1 MPQAPAAVHTRTCAP
16 CWSWVSTHNS
26 PARPD
31 CGSWNHEAWHFQQV
45 LEHQQAPGHKPWTTR
60 MPHASS
66 QERKPSSGQDK
77 GMSQENCRQ
86 HTWATQPM
94 NPCESCVLTTNKML
108 AGIGSCDIEWFGPPA
123 ISAATVS
130 GVLPGCRIASLITR
144 KSWAS
149 PAISGMLPKICDGL
163 PRVYQI
169 KIGTDNVQ
177 PGTSEA
183 T

>member
-94 NPCESCVLTTNKML
+94 NPCESSPFK
-108 AGIGSCDIEWFGPPA
+108 
-123 ISAATVS
+123 
-130 GVLPGCRIASLITR
+130 LPGSTYAPPCCRYRTDLELLSLQNDHLKNILVYILGGT
-144 KSWAS
+144 
-149 PAISGMLPKICDGL
+149 GL
-163 PRVYQI
+163 
-169 KIGTDNVQ
+169 
-177 PGTSEA
+177 SEA
-183 T
+183 FYKIILRFFNANMENIWPNTTSFLNPKVHSVDFSNST

>member
-86 HTWATQPM
+86 HTWATHPM
-94 NPCESCVLTTNKML
+94 NPCES
-108 AGIGSCDIEWFGPPA
+108 
-123 ISAATVS
+123 
-130 GVLPGCRIASLITR
+130 
-144 KSWAS
+144 S
-149 PAISGMLPKICDGL
+149 PFKFHFKNILVYILGGTGL
-163 PRVYQI
+163 
-169 KIGTDNVQ
+169 
-177 PGTSEA
+177 SEA
-183 T
+183 FYKMILRFFNANMENIWPNTTSVLNPKVHSVDFSNST